1 MTTRNYKPVFVVNV
15 ENSGVDAKDYHKFE
29 PVFVVN
35 SGSSGTAV
43 DTFTKT
49 EINDMLKPIL
59 ESLDALASAKKDGT
73 SSLSIETSGWIEQN
87 VFLIKK
93 KIERCEQMHEEYK
106 KILEEFVQDYDDFR
120 SYILE
125 MLNVK
130 QCEEDMQQEESK
142 KPKTVQ
148 DVELEEKKVVL
159 YDSDIPVIET
169 SAE

>member
-35 SGSSGTAV
+35 SGNSGTTV

-142 KPKTVQ
+142 KPKTDQ